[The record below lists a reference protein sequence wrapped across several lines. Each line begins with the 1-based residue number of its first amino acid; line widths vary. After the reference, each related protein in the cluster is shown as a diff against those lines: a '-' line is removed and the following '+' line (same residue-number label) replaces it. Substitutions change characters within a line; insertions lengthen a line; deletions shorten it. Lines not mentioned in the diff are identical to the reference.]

1 VDRRRLTK
9 VGFLVA
15 VVVTWQVLAS
25 MNLWPSYVFPS
36 FTDVLSALSSGFSE
50 GSLTKAT
57 VSSLGRLFVGYGLSL
72 AVGIPLGLVWGR
84 SRLFQ
89 DTLGTVILG
98 LQALP
103 SITWLPIALLW
114 FGLSEAAVLFVVFM
128 GAVWSISISTKDG
141 ILNIPVTSLRAAK
154 NLGARGLF
162 LATRVLVPA
171 ALPSVV
177 SGMKLGWSFAWRSL
191 MAGEL
196 LYYGIG
202 LGQQLN
208 QGRELNDMSLVV
220 AVMLIIITLGLIF
233 EKLVFQPME
242 RAIRAQFNL
251 G

>member
-1 VDRRRLTK
+1 MDRRRLTK
-9 VGFLVA
+9 IGFLGF
-15 VVVTWQVLAS
+15 VVVAWQVLAS
-25 MNLWPSYVFPS
+25 MNLWASYVFPS
-36 FTDVLSALSSGFSE
+36 FTDVVGSLTSGFAD

-57 VSSLGRLFVGYGLSL
+57 LSSLGRLFLGYGLSL
-72 AVGIPLGLVWGR
+72 AVGVPLGLVWGR
-84 SRLFQ
+84 SRLVQ
-89 DTLGTVILG
+89 DTVGTVILG

-128 GAVWSISISTKDG
+128 GAVWSIAISTKDG
-141 ILNIPVTSLRAAK
+141 ILNIPVNSLRAAK

-162 LATRVLVPA
+162 LATQVLVPA

-220 AVMLIIITLGLIF
+220 AVMLIIITLGLVF
-233 EKLVFQPME
+233 EKLVFQPVE